1 MNNHIRLGLTVA
13 LLCILCLAAVGCTAN
28 VPQPPQPPQSTPT
41 DPDDTVI
48 LSPDLPDTVLPQAPH
63 RTPNLPDQGV
73 HIAYAVNYSE
83 AGFLAGEA
91 LQEVTD
97 GGATLLVTA
106 VPREGYRF
114 VAWSDG
120 LTARSR
126 QGDTADASRV
136 ITAIFDYEL
145 SDLPAVLLT
154 TRTGRDVTSKTD
166 YIGGTLTLIG
176 AGDENIDK
184 STVEIRGR
192 GNYTWTA
199 HEKKSYKIK
208 FPSKIAPLSLGEKNR
223 TWVLLANVCDQSL
236 LRNHTALQM
245 IDEFDH
251 IVHSPAS
258 TSVDVYLNGEYRG
271 VYLLAEEITLSSAHV
286 DLDDSGRETDTD
298 TGYLL
303 ELSSYARDIAFEL
316 AGRKYEIK
324 SDLSS
329 KGAIA
334 RQQRVYIADYVT
346 GAYEA
351 LLSGDRTAAA
361 RYIDLDTLV
370 DAYLAEE
377 VLKNLDMG
385 WDSFYLH
392 KDAGGKLCFGPL
404 WDFDLTLGNSNF
416 GCQYVSGLY
425 CASSYPNTAAQ
436 SNPWFIAAMRLD
448 WFRDMVVERWEDI
461 LPRLATYPDYVL
473 EMGQTYATSFERNFE
488 RWDIFGTVQNRETP
502 LITSLASYR
511 EHYTYLA
518 SWLEGR
524 LVWLDG
530 FLHSADY
537 RAGRYDYAG
546 GTDTVASNE
555 AYRYAET
562 LAKEKQSLNG
572 IIRQGG
578 IYTDAPAVVDRHVSL
593 LFDGD
598 TSTKWFSNMPEGD
611 CIDIT
616 WLMTESVTL
625 TDYVLTTG
633 ANTALK
639 PDRNPIAL
647 VLYGSNNGK
656 VWEQIDAVGALGEVL
671 GATDAT
677 CYGFSVDA
685 PAAYDRY
692 RLRLCCNGEVQLSEI
707 ILYGIRP

>member
-1 MNNHIRLGLTVA
+1 MIKRAALGRLAFA
-13 LLCILCLAAVGCTAN
+13 LLLCLLSLAAVGCTADGPQE
-28 VPQPPQPPQSTPT
+28 VPP
-41 DPDDTVI
+41 DPDTVVT
-48 LSPDLPDTVLPQAPH
+48 SPDLPETVLPQTPTYA
-63 RTPNLPDQGV
+63 PNLPDRGV
-73 HIAYAVNYSE
+73 HIAYAVNRAE
-83 AGFLAGEA
+83 AGFLVGET

-97 GGATLLVTA
+97 GGATLMVKA
-106 VPREGYRF
+106 VPRLGYRF

-120 LTARSR
+120 VTERTR
-126 QGDTADASRV
+126 QGDTAEASSV
-136 ITAIFDYEL
+136 ITAIFDYET
-145 SDLPAVLLT
+145 SDLPAVILT

-176 AGDENIDK
+176 AGDENIE
-184 STVEIRGR
+184 SAIEIRGR

-208 FPSKIAPLSLGEKNR
+208 FPSKLSPLSLGDKSR

-245 IDEFDH
+245 LGEFDH
-251 IVHSPAS
+251 IVHAPAS

-271 VYLLAEEITLSSAHV
+271 VYLLAEEITLSSSHV

-303 ELSSYARDIAFEL
+303 ELSTYATDVAFEL

-329 KGAIA
+329 KHSVA
-334 RQQRVYIADYVT
+334 QKQKTYIADYAT
-346 GAYEA
+346 AAYDA

-377 VLKNLDMG
+377 ILKNLDMG

-404 WDFDLTLGNSNF
+404 WDFDLTLGNANF

-436 SNPWFIAAMRLD
+436 SNPWFIAATRLS
-448 WFRDMVVERWEDI
+448 WFRTMVVERWEQM
-461 LPRLATYPDYVL
+461 LPSLAVYPDYIL
-473 EMGQTYATSFERNFE
+473 DTGATYAASFERNFE

-524 LVWLDG
+524 LAWLDG

-537 RAGRYDYAG
+537 RAGLYAYAS
-546 GTDTVASNE
+546 GTDEGASDE
-555 AYRYAET
+555 ARV
-562 LAKEKQSLNG
+562 LAALLASGEHALNG
-572 IIRQGG
+572 DIRG
-578 IYTDAPAVVDRHVSL
+578 IYTDAPEVVDRHVSL
-593 LFDGD
+593 LLDGD
-598 TSTKWFSNMPEGD
+598 TDTKWFSTVAEGD

-616 WLMTESVTL
+616 LMMTEEVTL
-625 TDYVLTTG
+625 TDIVLTTG

-639 PDRNPIAL
+639 SYRNPIAL
-647 VLYGSNNGK
+647 VLYGSRGGK
-656 VWEQIDAVGALGEVL
+656 VWEQIGAVGALSEVL
-671 GATDAT
+671 GATDST
-677 CYGFSVDA
+677 SYGFSVDA

-692 RLRLCCNGEVQLSEI
+692 RLRLCCGGEVQLSELA
-707 ILYGIRP
+707 LYGQGK